1 MKNRNF
7 VLGFLFIAFG
17 LIWFLD
23 NLGILHFE
31 LSYLI
36 GGINDLWPL
45 ILVVIG
51 INLLLK
57 NKTIEKVIWI
67 LFLFILIG
75 YSMFNQ
81 YSGTERNQSPNIT
94 NGNEIHSTAIEEGIN
109 TGKIDL
115 DVGGMKFNVTS
126 GTSEFV
132 TLQSNL
138 NTLNYNPDVNNNE
151 QRVHISNSGEV
162 MDFLGDTNYN
172 LDINLNESI
181 PWNFDLDCGAIN
193 GLLDLKNINVEEFDL
208 DMGAGKME
216 VNLGSKSTHS
226 QINISSGASQ
236 IILNIPKESGLR
248 VNFEGALNS
257 TNLSEL
263 DLIEQDKNSYISK
276 NYEGATS
283 TYNLDV
289 EMGLGEF
296 KINYY

>member
-17 LIWFLD
+17 VIWFLD
-23 NLGILHFE
+23 NLGILDFE
-31 LSYLI
+31 LRYLI

-81 YSGTERNQSPNIT
+81 YSGTESNQSPNIT
-94 NGNEIHSTAIEEGIN
+94 NNNEIHSTAIEEGIN
-109 TGKIDL
+109 KGKMDL

-138 NTLNYNPDVNNNE
+138 NTLNYDPDVNNNE
-151 QRVHISNSGEV
+151 QRIHISNSGEV
-162 MDFLGDTNYN
+162 IDFLGDTNYN
-172 LDINLNESI
+172 LDMNLNESI
-181 PWNFDLDCGAIN
+181 PWNFDLDCGAID

-216 VNLGSKSTHS
+216 IDLGSKSTHS

-263 DLIEQDKNSYISK
+263 DLIEQGNNSYISK
-276 NYEGATS
+276 NYEGAPS
-283 TYNLDV
+283 IYNLNV